1 MTERDVKLRIVLE
14 SPPAGVDF
22 GVQKG
27 RGSVYETIEKKRSN
41 GKDLVFEFM
50 VRVRDGSTP
59 KFGGEVVQGA
69 TGARFVYIDI
79 GTYAGQSGTAWSRR
93 LKVPLE
99 GITWAMAE
107 SGRVLQ
113 TRVAGTGR
121 DGGPACGS
129 ARDFEGWTTV

>member
-1 MTERDVKLRIVLE
+1 MERDVRLRIVLE

-27 RGSVYETIEKKRSN
+27 RGSVYETIEKKRSA
-41 GKDLVFEFM
+41 GKDLAFEFT
-50 VRVRDGSTP
+50 VRVKEGPTP
-59 KFGGEVVQGA
+59 RFGGDVVQG
-69 TGARFVYIDI
+69 TSGARFVYIDI
-79 GTYAGQSGTAWSRR
+79 GTSAGQSGTGWNRR

-99 GITWAMAE
+99 GITWTMAE

-129 ARDFEGWTTV
+129 ARDFDGWTAV